1 MKKIIQN
8 DRTEVT
14 VDTVNPEN
22 DKKKCQNLWE
32 NFGYFNTEYCDF
44 SIEKP
49 NLPKNTL
56 F

>member
-22 DKKKCQNLWE
+22 DKKNAKIYGRIL
-32 NFGYFNTEYCDF
+32 GI
-44 SIEKP
+44 S
-49 NLPKNTL
+49 TL
-56 F
+56 NIAIFL

>member
-22 DKKKCQNLWE
+22 DKKM
-32 NFGYFNTEYCDF
+32 
-44 SIEKP
+44 
-49 NLPKNTL
+49 PK
-56 F
+56 FMGEFWVFQH